1 MIKGDTR
8 TPICNVLL
16 RDKLRENAKETLK
29 YFKKQGVN
37 IKIISGDSVNTIVNI
52 ARIFN
57 IDNYDKAIAL

>member
-29 YFKKQGVN
+29 YFKNKELILRLFQV
-37 IKIISGDSVNTIVNI
+37 TQ
-52 ARIFN
+52 
-57 IDNYDKAIAL
+57 